1 MRSLVLIG
9 VGGLSVLT
17 AAYMWA
23 ATLHWY
29 HTIPGVAL
37 TGPLNVH
44 FAKDVALAYLAS
56 GAALIWA
63 GVKHDK
69 SAGICGA
76 SWLILHAL
84 FHIWIWFHRGTP
96 FDLIA
101 LTNLIG
107 IQVPAFSGGIAAAS
121 LKSEG
126 ITA

>member
-1 MRSLVLIG
+1 MRILVLIG

-23 ATLHWY
+23 ATQHWY

-56 GAALIWA
+56 GAALLWA
-63 GVKHDK
+63 GIKHDK

-76 SWLILHAL
+76 SWLVLHAV

-107 IQVPAFSGGIAAAS
+107 IQVPAFSGFFAAAS
-121 LKSEG
+121 LKPEG
-126 ITA
+126 TTS